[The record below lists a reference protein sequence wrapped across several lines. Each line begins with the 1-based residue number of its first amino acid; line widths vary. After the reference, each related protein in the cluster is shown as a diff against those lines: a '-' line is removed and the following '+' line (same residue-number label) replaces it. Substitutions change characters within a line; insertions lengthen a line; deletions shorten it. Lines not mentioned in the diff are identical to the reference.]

1 MSISILNQWLL
12 RTHAI
17 YLSDTL
23 IWTWA
28 LECFICSFPTLVFI
42 PRFLI
47 NPKVNSNKKYYNQI
61 SNSHYVFWES
71 QTFQAS
77 VMSLY
82 LLIYISLLLFFSLKI
97 PFPLSSPLVPFFYL
111 VYMDINISKCL
122 SYSHI
127 ERLIWRDRICKGS
140 MFIYI
145 MGLTF

>member
-17 YLSDTL
+17 YISNTL

-28 LECFICSFPTLVFI
+28 LDCFICSFPTLVFI

-61 SNSHYVFWES
+61 SNSHCFLRVPDIPGLSDVSF
-71 QTFQAS
+71 
-77 VMSLY
+77 SL
-82 LLIYISLLLFFSLKI
+82 ICISLLLFFSLKI
-97 PFPLSSPLVPFFYL
+97 PFPLSSPSVPFFYL

-145 MGLTF
+145 MGLRF